1 MNIKPILFNTN
12 TVEVIGLL
20 QNGLYLS
27 HEKMG
32 EKFYA
37 GTLKVKRLSGAEDL
51 LPVTIPGRLYE
62 QAQAIEN
69 GPIQI
74 TGQLRTYN
82 KVIGNKGRLFINI
95 HAQSIAAAQASTLNE
110 VQLTGTLCKQP
121 VYRVTPFGREICDM
135 MLAVNRGYG
144 KSDYIPVITWGG
156 NAKRASTL
164 RTGDRITLSGRIQ
177 SRDYEKKLATGDSI
191 TRTAYEVSAFR
202 LGLEGAA

>member
-1 MNIKPILFNTN
+1 M
-12 TVEVIGLL
+12 
-20 QNGLYLS
+20 
-27 HEKMG
+27 
-32 EKFYA
+32 
-37 GTLKVKRLSGAEDL
+37 
-51 LPVTIPGRLYE
+51 
-62 QAQAIEN
+62 
-69 GPIQI
+69 
-74 TGQLRTYN
+74 
-82 KVIGNKGRLFINI
+82 
-95 HAQSIAAAQASTLNE
+95 NE